1 MELQRLQSCEL
12 AETLQQRRQ
21 RILVKPQ
28 RLQSRELAETLP
40 QRRQRILDERT
51 KSDTRW
57 TLPKYDRCIFS

>member
-1 MELQRLQSCEL
+1 MEPRRLQSRALAGARQQRQQRILMELQRPQSCEL

-21 RILVKPQ
+21 R
-28 RLQSRELAETLP
+28 T
-40 QRRQRILDERT
+40 LDERT